1 MTTIGTNSDSA
12 ESRTDR
18 WDTISFVISSDYR
31 LLVLDQLAHGPEI
44 PSRITADE
52 YERVLIEHVSRA
64 VRELREQGLVE
75 LLVPEDQYKH
85 RLYGL
90 TERGKRVWQRMQTAN
105 LV

>member
-1 MTTIGTNSDSA
+1 MDET

-18 WDTISFVISSDYR
+18 WDTISFVISSRYR
-31 LLVLDQLAHGPEI
+31 VLVLDQLAQDPEI

-52 YERVLIEHVSRA
+52 HVLIEHVSRA
-64 VRELREQGLVE
+64 LRELREQELVT
-75 LLVPEDQYKH
+75 LLVPDDQEKG

-90 TERGKRVWQRMQTAN
+90 TERGERIWQRMQTAN